1 LTATPATDVA
11 SADQAEAAV
20 QAPARNLSQRIVS
33 GGAWSIAGRLA
44 SVGSLFL
51 MNVVLAHALRKNEYA
66 AFLAAAAVIPFLSM
80 LASVGVPYT
89 VVRAL
94 RGQIAGSQDR
104 TAILRGALIVTLI
117 GCGVTAIGFVVATR
131 AFPDEPKWQLLRNF
145 PELLSAWF
153 SLSALCILGAY
164 FLQGLDDFR
173 SAALIGARSGGVI
186 PNIIALAA
194 TAAAAALGALTLALV
209 ISAQVA
215 GFVAATAWAAI
226 MIPPLLSAA
235 KSPEPGPAQS
245 NVNSPTAAYYSP
257 GWYFVESWPNL
268 INQLV
273 AVALIEMDLF
283 WVTCLA
289 PEGVVADYGV
299 VRSLRVLVP
308 APLLIASIALAPFV
322 AELYGK
328 GDIRRLERMLRGT
341 ATVIAAPSLVALAA
355 LLIAPELV
363 IRWTFGNAF
372 LDAAT
377 ALRIACVGCI
387 IFVIS
392 GSNGLVLTMT
402 GRHRDLMAC
411 SLFSLGLYLAISPLM
426 IARYGVAGAAL
437 AFTLQIAV
445 QNIIV
450 TLRVK
455 QAVGVWTIPLL
466 SPGVVLDEAVQLRR
480 RLAAR

>member
-1 LTATPATDVA
+1 MTATPATDVTCVGH
-11 SADQAEAAV
+11 SEAAV
-20 QAPARNLSQRIVS
+20 QAPARNLSQRIVR
-33 GGAWSIAGRLA
+33 GGAWSIAGRLG

-51 MNVVLAHALRKNEYA
+51 MNVVLAHSLTKNEYA

-89 VVRAL
+89 VVRVL

-104 TAILRGALIVTLI
+104 RAILRGALMITLI
-117 GCGVTAIGFVVATR
+117 GCGVTTIGFVVATR
-131 AFPDEPKWQLLRNF
+131 MFTDEPKWQLLRNS
-145 PELLSAWF
+145 PGLVSAWF
-153 SLSALCILGAY
+153 SLSTLCILSAY

-186 PNIIALAA
+186 PNVVALAA
-194 TAAAAALGALTLALV
+194 TAAAAALGALTLSLV
-209 ISAQVA
+209 VSAQVLGYLPA
-215 GFVAATAWAAI
+215 IACAAI
-226 MIPPLLSAA
+226 VITPLLG
-235 KSPEPGPAQS
+235 KSRSQEASSAQS
-245 NVNSPTAAYYSP
+245 SPGSASVANYSP
-257 GWYFVESWPNL
+257 SWYFVESWPNL

-289 PEGVVADYGV
+289 SEAVVADYGV
-299 VRSLRVLVP
+299 VRSLRILIP

-322 AELYGK
+322 AELYAK
-328 GDIRRLERMLRGT
+328 GDLRRLERMLRGT
-341 ATVIAAPSLVALAA
+341 ATIIAVPSLAALAA
-355 LLIAPELV
+355 LLVAPEFV
-363 IRWTFGNAF
+363 IRWTFGSDF
-372 LDAAT
+372 VEAAP
-377 ALRIACVGCI
+377 ALRIAALGCI

-402 GRHRDLMAC
+402 GHHRDLMVC
-411 SLFSLGLYLAISPLM
+411 SVFSLGLYLAISPPL
-426 IARYGVAGAAL
+426 IARYGVAGAAA
-437 AFTLQIAV
+437 AFTIQIAI

-466 SPGVVLDEAVQLRR
+466 SPGAVLDEAVQLRQ